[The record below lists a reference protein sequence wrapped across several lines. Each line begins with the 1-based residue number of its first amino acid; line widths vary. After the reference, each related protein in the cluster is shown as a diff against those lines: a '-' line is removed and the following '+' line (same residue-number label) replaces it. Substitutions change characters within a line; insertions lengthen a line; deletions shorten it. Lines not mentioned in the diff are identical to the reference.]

1 MLLNSVFI
9 LKEKKMF
16 VRLLPVLFSTLLIS
30 AHFMRA
36 YGYLIGSLFLL
47 LLFTLFIRKI
57 WIIRLWQ
64 ILLSLAAIT
73 WIFTTINL
81 INLRIEIG
89 QPWLRLAIILGAII
103 VFTVWSALW
112 LKNKRINAFYNKS
125 DSD

>member
-1 MLLNSVFI
+1 
-9 LKEKKMF
+9 MF

-36 YGYLIGSLFLL
+36 YGNLIGFLFLL
-47 LLFTLFIRKI
+47 LLFTLFIRKS

-64 ILLSLAAIT
+64 ILLSFAAIA
-73 WIFTTINL
+73 WVFATINL
-81 INLRIEIG
+81 VNFRIEIG

-112 LKNKRINAFYNKS
+112 LNNKKINAYYNKS
-125 DSD
+125 ESD

>member
-1 MLLNSVFI
+1 
-9 LKEKKMF
+9 MF

-36 YGYLIGSLFLL
+36 YGNLIGSLFLL
-47 LLFTLFIRKI
+47 LLFSLFIRKS

-64 ILLSLAAIT
+64 VLLSFAAIA
-73 WIFTTINL
+73 WIFTTMNL
-81 INLRIEIG
+81 VNLRIEIG

-112 LKNKRINAFYNKS
+112 LKNKKINDFYNKNS
-125 DSD
+125 N

>member
-1 MLLNSVFI
+1 MFI
-9 LKEKKMF
+9 
-16 VRLLPVLFSTLLIS
+16 RLLPVLFSTLLIS

-36 YGYLIGSLFLL
+36 YGNLIGFLFLL
-47 LLFTLFIRKI
+47 LLFTLFIRKS

-64 ILLSLAAIT
+64 ILLSFAAIT

-103 VFTVWSALW
+103 VFTVWSAFW
-112 LKNKRINAFYNKS
+112 MENKKTKNYYNKIS
-125 DSD
+125 S